1 MANTKP
7 WDWFEAIDD
16 KNLSVTQLHK
26 LYTQAFFIV
35 FLSIVVPIMLSS
47 ALNIMGWNG
56 GIIIILFLA
65 TLFYIWVLSS
75 PILLALKGAGMA
87 FSGSVPGKTAAE
99 IANKIYLAILY
110 LILGSPIAHL
120 LLAIFPLEGHGGQ
133 AFMMLAMVPLVVIGT
148 VWLSSGDWVI
158 RKFWHLYIAILLG
171 CVGYWSLT
179 SFFPDLQGSEAS
191 SRVHATHQTVRTQNN
206 RYLAKKAEEIQQRI
220 SKMDESLSLEER
232 IKRLNPEDRKIW
244 EDSQKS
250 SFTSR
255 TAEASL
261 PAIKETGKALSEGF
275 SAAKAEALK
284 VWHGEELI
292 YQVSISSKGV
302 PETKEICDLSIG
314 DYKVSVRD
322 VTAPS
327 IVDEK
332 GADMGVFDLSNTGRP
347 GTQFGLTVGG
357 KRIGETVTV
366 SSKDSCLTVAV
377 SMNGPTRTFF
387 TNGSKYS
394 FIGTALPAATLVLTR

>member
-35 FLSIVVPIMLSS
+35 LLTIMIPIMLSS

-56 GIIIILFLA
+56 GIMWVLALA
-65 TLFYIWVLSS
+65 TLLYIWVLSN
-75 PILLALKGAGMA
+75 PILLALKGAGIA
-87 FSGSVPGKTAAE
+87 FGGSVPGKAATE
-99 IANKIYLAILY
+99 ISNKIYLAILY

-120 LLAIFPLEGHGGQ
+120 LLVVFPLDGHG
-133 AFMMLAMVPLVVIGT
+133 AEALTMLAMVPLVVIGT
-148 VWLSSGDWVI
+148 AWLSSGDWVI
-158 RKFWHLYIAILLG
+158 RKFWHLYVVILLG

-191 SRVHATHQTVRTQNN
+191 SKVHATHQTVRMQNN
-206 RYLAKKAEEIQQRI
+206 RYLAKKAEQIQQRI

-232 IKRLNPEDRKIW
+232 INRLSPEDRKVW

-261 PAIKETGKALSEGF
+261 PAIKETGKALSESF
-275 SAAKAEALK
+275 STAKAEALK
-284 VWHGEELI
+284 AWHGEELT
-292 YQVSISSKGV
+292 YQVTVSSKGI
-302 PETKEICDLSIG
+302 PEIEPICNLSIG

-327 IVDEK
+327 IVDEE
-332 GADMGVFDLSNTGRP
+332 GVDVGVFDLSNTGRP

-366 SSKDSCLTVAV
+366 SSKDSCLAVAV
-377 SMNGPTRTFF
+377 SMNGPTRASF
-387 TNGSKYS
+387 TNGSQYK
-394 FIGTALPAATLVLTR
+394 FVGEATPAATLVLTR